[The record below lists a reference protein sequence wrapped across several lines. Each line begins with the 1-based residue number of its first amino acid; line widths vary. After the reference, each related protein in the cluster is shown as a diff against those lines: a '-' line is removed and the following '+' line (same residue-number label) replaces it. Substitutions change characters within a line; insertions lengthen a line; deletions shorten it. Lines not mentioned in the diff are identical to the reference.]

1 MSLLYRWKPEK
12 DRALSP
18 VSLALAS
25 SGVTPDLVT
34 AAGVLVSGAA
44 GLVAASGHLHA
55 GIVLF
60 LAGACFDLVD
70 GSLARIAGSG
80 SEFGRYFDSTCD
92 RLSEGVFV
100 AGAIAGGVSPLAA
113 GVVAG
118 SVLLMASRVYNHRRG
133 LGSNAAMFGRP
144 ERLLLL
150 VAGMLLPS
158 PGDVLLFGTNT
169 VLCVVSSWQVLASGA
184 TAERRVPADPGLPTT
199 GD

>member
-1 MSLLYRWKPEK
+1 MSQLYRWKPEK
-12 DRALSP
+12 DRALAP
-18 VSLALAS
+18 VSRALWS
-25 SGVTPDLVT
+25 HGVTPDLVT
-34 AAGVLVSGAA
+34 AAGVVVSTAS

-60 LAGACFDLVD
+60 LAGACLDLVD
-70 GSLARIAGSG
+70 GSLARFAGPG

-133 LGSNAAMFGRP
+133 LASDAATFGRP

-158 PGDVLLFGTNT
+158 PGDALLFGTGT
-169 VLCVVSSWQVLASGA
+169 LLCIVSSWQVLASGA
-184 TAERRVPADPGLPTT
+184 PAGRRRW
-199 GD
+199 